1 MEERDSIIFY
11 RSFFESI
18 KQLPS
23 ETQAEVYN
31 AIFEYSLNFK
41 EVELSEIPKVIFTLI
56 KPQLDANIR
65 KYENGKKKGTRSKPE
80 AKQKQARSK
89 PEANQEQAR
98 SKPGASQEQARSK
111 PEANQEQAR
120 SKPEANQEQ
129 ARSKTGASQEQ
140 TRSKPGASQ
149 EQTRSKP
156 EAKQEQTRSK
166 PGANQKQNRSKTEAN
181 VECIMYNE
189 ECIMKNENE
198 ECIMKNENEECKMK
212 DDVLLEKEPKA
223 SPLLKKVGGENQN
236 LSGFYS
242 TKEERK
248 KDCEEIVN
256 NFNDRC
262 TYLPIVQ
269 KITDKRISS
278 VSARIKEFGK
288 EKVNE
293 VIDMV
298 SESTFLNGQNKQS
311 WTADFDWIMSPA
323 NFIKILEGNYKNKDL
338 RHETTDE
345 DFTINR

>member
-65 KYENGKKKGTRSKPE
+65 KYENGKKKGTR
-80 AKQKQARSK
+80 RSK
-89 PEANQEQAR
+89 AEAN
-98 SKPGASQEQARSK
+98 
-111 PEANQEQAR
+111 
-120 SKPEANQEQ
+120 
-129 ARSKTGASQEQ
+129 QEQ
-140 TRSKPGASQ
+140 TRSKAEANQ
-149 EQTRSKP
+149 EQTRSKA
-156 EAKQEQTRSK
+156 EANQEQTRSK
-166 PGANQKQNRSKTEAN
+166 AEAN
-181 VECIMYNE
+181 VECIM
-189 ECIMKNENE
+189 KNE
-198 ECIMKNENEECKMK
+198 ECIMKNENEECKMRN
-212 DDVLLEKEPKA
+212 DVLLEKEPKA
-223 SPLLKKVGGENQN
+223 PPFLKKIIEGENKN
-236 LSGFYS
+236 SSGGYS

-293 VIDMV
+293 VIDLV

-323 NFIKILEGNYKNKDL
+323 NFIKILEGNYKNKGL
-338 RHETTDE
+338 RNETADE

>member
-1 MEERDSIIFY
+1 
-11 RSFFESI
+11 
-18 KQLPS
+18 
-23 ETQAEVYN
+23 
-31 AIFEYSLNFK
+31 
-41 EVELSEIPKVIFTLI
+41 
-56 KPQLDANIR
+56 
-65 KYENGKKKGTRSKPE
+65 
-80 AKQKQARSK
+80 
-89 PEANQEQAR
+89 
-98 SKPGASQEQARSK
+98 
-111 PEANQEQAR
+111 
-120 SKPEANQEQ
+120 
-129 ARSKTGASQEQ
+129 
-140 TRSKPGASQ
+140 
-149 EQTRSKP
+149 
-156 EAKQEQTRSK
+156 
-166 PGANQKQNRSKTEAN
+166 
-181 VECIMYNE
+181 MY
-189 ECIMKNENE
+189 NENE
-198 ECIMKNENEECKMK
+198 ECIMK

-223 SPLLKKVGGENQN
+223 PPLLKKVGGENKN
-236 LSGFYS
+236 LSGLYS

-338 RHETTDE
+338 RHESTDE

>member
-18 KQLPS
+18 KLLPS

-41 EVELSEIPKVIFTLI
+41 EVELSETPKVIFTLI

-80 AKQKQARSK
+80 AKQ
-89 PEANQEQAR
+89 
-98 SKPGASQEQARSK
+98 
-111 PEANQEQAR
+111 
-120 SKPEANQEQ
+120 
-129 ARSKTGASQEQ
+129 EQ
-140 TRSKPGASQ
+140 TRSKPEAKQ

-166 PGANQKQNRSKTEAN
+166 PEAKQEQTRSKPEAKQEQTRSKPEAN

-198 ECIMKNENEECKMK
+198 NEECKMK

-223 SPLLKKVGGENQN
+223 PPLLKKVGGENQN

-288 EKVNE
+288 EKVKE

-323 NFIKILEGNYKNKDL
+323 NFIKILEGNYKNKGL
-338 RHETTDE
+338 RNETADE